1 MSFFLLLRNINQQ
14 LTFPFFLKQTN
25 KQPQLQELGRVS
37 WMTSD
42 SSASSSSGSSSPL
55 NAPRTAAAVYAARY
69 SPPTPL
75 MSPTIVLVK
84 EYFPHAS
91 SLACNELQVGARLS
105 SGGVLPARKWH
116 AARSDGPP
124 PPAPPG
130 PLPLLGWFEASSAP
144 SSSQEEEEFAEEEFE
159 AGGTLPAPSISDPD
173 ARSLWLVFKWG
184 GGQPLSFYAQQ
195 RQQNSLRATG
205 LAALFPSALSNP
217 EKILEE
223 ALRKRAR
230 MVRRIASG
238 ATTAL
243 ATVHAAGVA
252 HGSLGGGCVLLST
265 FDDAAAAKL
274 TVCLDNFG
282 FATMRRSLG
291 ANNNDISAPPSFDDD
306 PVLVAQAADARQ
318 LGRLLLE
325 TALLALG
332 RVVTTAAA
340 SAAAAES
347 SSSRGEKREEDGSE
361 SDPSS
366 SSSSSSS
373 SSANQEVNAY
383 ASLESAGPAVREAG
397 ARVLEA
403 VAAAVSTSS
412 SSSSS
417 AAAARKSRDGEA
429 GEEEEDEDEL
439 DPAIALAAEAAR
451 RVCCASGE
459 WAAAVELLDDDGGAG
474 WELVG
479 ALAAGVLPAR
489 LVSSRFFR

>member
-1 MSFFLLLRNINQQ
+1 MLTLNHSFLVFSNPNLLQ
-14 LTFPFFLKQTN
+14 N
-25 KQPQLQELGRVS
+25 KKTKNSQLQELGRVS
-37 WMTSD
+37 WITSEP
-42 SSASSSSGSSSPL
+42 SRNSL
-55 NAPRTAAAVYAARY
+55 NAPKTAAAVYAARY
-69 SPPTPL
+69 TPPTPL

-105 SGGVLPARKWH
+105 SGGQLPTRKWH

-124 PPAPPG
+124 PPAPPAA
-130 PLPLLGWFEASSAP
+130 LPLLGWFEASSAP
-144 SSSQEEEEFAEEEFE
+144 SSSQEEEEEEEEGRDFQ
-159 AGGTLPAPSISDPD
+159 AGTPPSPSISDPD

-195 RQQNSLRATG
+195 QQQKSLKATG
-205 LAALFPSALSNP
+205 LAALFPSASTPAKL
-217 EKILEE
+217 LEG
-223 ALRKRAR
+223 ALRKRGR

-252 HGSLGGGCVLLST
+252 HGSLGGGCVLLSI
-265 FDDAAAAKL
+265 FDDAASAKL
-274 TVCLDNFG
+274 SVCLDNFG

-291 ANNNDISAPPSFDDD
+291 NGNVSASADFDDDDD

-332 RVVTTAAA
+332 RVQQR
-340 SAAAAES
+340 SSRDMEGGGEESGREIEIESEGGS
-347 SSSRGEKREEDGSE
+347 SSPLGQE
-361 SDPSS
+361 
-366 SSSSSSS
+366 
-373 SSANQEVNAY
+373 EVNAY

-397 ARVLEA
+397 ARMLEA
-403 VAAAVSTSS
+403 VAAAVSSS
-412 SSSSS
+412 SPSSV
-417 AAAARKSRDGEA
+417 AARSRSSEDGDNGNELEN
-429 GEEEEDEDEL
+429 GEEQEEI
-439 DPAIALAAEAAR
+439 DPSILLAAEAAR
-451 RVCCASGE
+451 RVCVSSGE
-459 WAAAVELLDDDGGAG
+459 WTAAVELLDDDGGAG

-479 ALAAGVLPAR
+479 ALAVGVLPAK

>member
-124 PPAPPG
+124 PPAPPAAR
-130 PLPLLGWFEASSAP
+130 PRLGGVEASSAP

>member
-1 MSFFLLLRNINQQ
+1 
-14 LTFPFFLKQTN
+14 
-25 KQPQLQELGRVS
+25 
-37 WMTSD
+37 
-42 SSASSSSGSSSPL
+42 
-55 NAPRTAAAVYAARY
+55 
-69 SPPTPL
+69 

-105 SGGVLPARKWH
+105 SGGTLPARKWH

-124 PPAPPG
+124 PPAPPAA
-130 PLPLLGWFEASSAP
+130 LPLLGWFEASSAP
-144 SSSQEEEEFAEEEFE
+144 SSSQEEEEEEEGDEGGREFFG
-159 AGGTLPAPSISDPD
+159 AGTLPAPSISDPD

-195 RQQNSLRATG
+195 QQQNSPRATG
-205 LAALFPSALSNP
+205 LAALFPSASDP
-217 EKILEE
+217 EKALEE
-223 ALRKRAR
+223 ARRKRAR

-282 FATMRRSLG
+282 FATMRRRGVGG
-291 ANNNDISAPPSFDDD
+291 ANGDDVPAPFAEFDDD

-332 RVVTTAAA
+332 RVAAAAA
-340 SAAAAES
+340 SAATPASPAS
-347 SSSRGEKREEDGSE
+347 PRGEKREDDEE
-361 SDPSS
+361 NDPSS
-366 SSSSSSS
+366 SSSSSP
-373 SSANQEVNAY
+373 ANQEVNAY

-403 VAAAVSTSS
+403 VAAAVSASS

-417 AAAARKSRDGEA
+417 AAGARRSRDGGDGSENNA
-429 GEEEEDEDEL
+429 NETRGGGGQEEEAEL

-451 RVCCASGE
+451 RVCCASSE
-459 WAAAVELLDDDGGAG
+459 WGAAVELLDDDGGAG

-479 ALAAGVLPAR
+479 ALAAGVPPAR

>member
-124 PPAPPG
+124 PPAPP
-130 PLPLLGWFEASSAP
+130 A

>member
-1 MSFFLLLRNINQQ
+1 MVVWLFCFLFFFSGPFLPTNFSFFPQTTGQQ
-14 LTFPFFLKQTN
+14 Q
-25 KQPQLQELGRVS
+25 QQEQLQELGRVS
-37 WMTSD
+37 WITSGT
-42 SSASSSSGSSSPL
+42 SL

-69 SPPTPL
+69 KPPTPL

-105 SGGVLPARKWH
+105 SGGQLPARKWH

-124 PPAPPG
+124 PPAPPAA
-130 PLPLLGWFEASSAP
+130 LPLLGWFEASSAP
-144 SSSQEEEEFAEEEFE
+144 SSASQEEEEREFGLDFEE
-159 AGGTLPAPSISDPD
+159 GTLPSPAVSEPD
-173 ARSLWLVFKWG
+173 ARSLWLVFKWV

-195 RQQNSLRATG
+195 QQKQISSRAIG
-205 LAALFPSALSNP
+205 LAALFPSSASKNL
-217 EKILEE
+217 EKALEE
-223 ALRKRAR
+223 ALRKRSR

-265 FDDAAAAKL
+265 FDDAASAKL

-282 FATMRRSLG
+282 FATMRRST
-291 ANNNDISAPPSFDDD
+291 NDNIFASAEFDDDDD

-332 RVVTTAAA
+332 RVA
-340 SAAAAES
+340 SL
-347 SSSRGEKREEDGSE
+347 SSRDEREEGE
-361 SDPSS
+361 NDPSS
-366 SSSSSSS
+366 SSFSNKE
-373 SSANQEVNAY
+373 ANAY

-412 SSSSS
+412 SNSSSS
-417 AAAARKSRDGEA
+417 SLAARQSRDGGDGSENENEN
-429 GEEEEDEDEL
+429 EEEEEL

-451 RVCCASGE
+451 RVCSASKE
-459 WAAAVELLDDDGGAG
+459 WTAAVELLDDDGGAG

-479 ALAAGVLPAR
+479 ALSAGVLPSR